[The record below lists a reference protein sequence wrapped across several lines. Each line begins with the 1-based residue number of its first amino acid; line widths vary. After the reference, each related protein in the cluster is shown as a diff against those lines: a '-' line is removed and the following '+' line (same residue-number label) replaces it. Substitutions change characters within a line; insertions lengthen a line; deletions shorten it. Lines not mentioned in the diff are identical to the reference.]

1 MQPISLQESQIA
13 LQRLAHPFQ
22 LIINQKRKEKSE
34 RELLKFK
41 QMGSKYGH
49 C

>member
-22 LIINQKRKEKSE
+22 LINQKRKEKSE

-41 QMGSKYGH
+41 QLGSKYGH